1 MASLGADRKEG
12 KKQDTNSAARNGGP
26 PRILLVLLLLLGLA
40 AAGFYYAYSKTRVR
54 TDDAYVHATIYPVSA
69 RIPGTVLEVRVEDN
83 QLVERDQLL
92 VRLDPEDPSLKVRMA
107 KAALA
112 SARTYLEEAK
122 IGLRGA
128 AAEDRLIEA
137 KLAQAKVDLARAET
151 LWKKGSISKEQY
163 DRAVT
168 QHRVLSA
175 QRLVTRAKI
184 AAAKARIASSETN
197 LENAKAQLAQA
208 ELLLSYT
215 EIRSPGRG
223 SVSRKSVEAGQV
235 VQPGV
240 PLMAVVDLDD
250 LWVEANFKESQLEQI
265 RSGQQVE
272 VRMDLS
278 PGYVFRGHVESIHA
292 GTGAAFSLFPPEN
305 ATGNWVKIVQRV
317 PVKVVLDGYAPGPDT
332 PRLRVGMSAEVTVY
346 PRGKPSLPWPL
357 SSVESLL

>member
-1 MASLGADRKEG
+1 MLGI
-12 KKQDTNSAARNGGP
+12 SAAG
-26 PRILLVLLLLLGLA
+26 A
-40 AAGFYYAYSKTRVR
+40 YYAYSRTRVR
-54 TDDAYVHATIYPVSA
+54 TDDAYVHATVYPVSA
-69 RIPGTVLEVRVEDN
+69 RIPGTVLEVLVEDN
-83 QLVERDQLL
+83 QVVEPDQLL

-128 AAEDRLIEA
+128 EAEDRLTEA

-151 LWKKGSISKEQY
+151 LWKKGSVSKEQY

-168 QHRVLSA
+168 QHRVLTA
-175 QRLVTRAKI
+175 QRRVTRAKI
-184 AAAKARIASSETN
+184 AAAKARIASSKTN

-208 ELLLSYT
+208 ELMLSYT

-240 PLMAVVDLDD
+240 PLMAVVDLED
-250 LWVEANFKESQLEQI
+250 LWIEANYKESQLERI
-265 RSGQQVE
+265 RQGQSVE
-272 VRMDLS
+272 VRLALAPD
-278 PGYVFRGHVESIHA
+278 YVFHGHVESIHA

-317 PVKVVLDGYAPGPDT
+317 PVKVVLDGYTPGPDT
-332 PRLRVGMSAEVTVY
+332 PRLRVGLSAEVTVY
-346 PRGKPSLPWPL
+346 PQGKPSLPWPL
-357 SSVESLL
+357 SSLENML